1 MPDTQINR
9 TKTARQIEML
19 SLIEKSPGVYAV
31 ADLCEIFRVETATLN
46 RDLRELREM
55 GLGIHSSKN
64 KLTLLNPL
72 SEKDYRTLLSLY
84 LTSVSGIIS
93 FPKNIS
99 LTVKQMESKTLE
111 VFTSLVGAIESRERI
126 TVDYVRNQDST
137 LRRYTLE
144 PYDIIPG
151 NRDWR
156 LIAMSGGIF
165 KQFIVGGMR
174 KVERS
179 RERFERSRDY
189 SADNYYA
196 RSFGFFSGADVFDV
210 ELSFARNIANVIAN
224 RTWSEEQEL
233 TKRDDGTV
241 LLKMRVNSIEEVGSW
256 VLSWGGDVE
265 VLAPAALREYVVSK
279 AKGIVER
286 NGSAGGK

>member
-9 TKTARQIEML
+9 TKTARQIEIL
-19 SLIEKSPGVYAV
+19 SIIEKNPGTFAV
-31 ADLCEIFRVETATLN
+31 ADLCEMFHVETATLN
-46 RDLRELREM
+46 RDLRDLREM

-64 KLTLLNPL
+64 KLELLKNL
-72 SEKDYRTLLSLY
+72 SDRDYRALLSVY

-99 LTVKQMESKTLE
+99 LTVSQLGENTLE
-111 VFTSLVGAIESRERI
+111 VFTALVGAIELHERI
-126 TVDYVRNQDST
+126 EISYVRHQDSR
-137 LRRYTLE
+137 LLEYTLE

-165 KQFIVGGMR
+165 KQFIIGGM
-174 KVERS
+174 KSIERTGKK
-179 RERFERSRDY
+179 FTRSKEY

-196 RSFGFFSGADVFDV
+196 RSFGFFSGKNVFDV
-210 ELSFARNIANVIAN
+210 QLRFGSRVADVIGN

-233 TKRDDGTV
+233 TRNSDGSV
-241 LLKMRVNSIEEVGSW
+241 SLAMKVNSIEEVGSW
-256 VLSWGGDVE
+256 ILSWGGDVK
-265 VLAPAALREYVVSK
+265 VLAPKELRKYVTDK
-279 AKGIVER
+279 AEGILESNTV
-286 NGSAGGK
+286 

>member
-1 MPDTQINR
+1 MPDAQINR
-9 TKTARQIEML
+9 TKTARQIEIL
-19 SLIEKSPGVYAV
+19 SLIEKNPGVYAV
-31 ADLCEIFRVETATLN
+31 ADLCEMFRVETATLN
-46 RDLRELREM
+46 RDLRDLREM

-64 KLTLLNPL
+64 KLTLLAGL
-72 SEKDYRTLLSLY
+72 SERDYRTLLSLY

-99 LTVKQMESKTLE
+99 LTVKQMESRTLE
-111 VFTSLVGAIESRERI
+111 VFTSLVGAIESREKI
-126 TVDYVRNQDST
+126 AVQYVRNQDSS

-174 KVERS
+174 TVERTG
-179 RERFERSRDY
+179 ERFDRSRDY

-196 RSFGFFSGADVFDV
+196 RSFGFFSGSDVFDV
-210 ELSFARNIANVIAN
+210 ELLFDAGIANVIAN

-233 TKRDDGTV
+233 AKNEDGSI
-241 LLKMRVNSIEEVGSW
+241 LLRMKVNSIEEVGSW
-256 VLSWGGDVE
+256 VLSWGGDVR
-265 VLAPAALREYVVSK
+265 VLAPKALREYVVAK
-279 AKGIVER
+279 ATGIVER
-286 NGSAGGK
+286 NGI